1 MQPLHI
7 KIKAYRLPECRIHT
21 GAPSGSPV
29 FSIAAAGH
37 FAGKCSFRS
46 LDAGAE
52 RHGGVWSR
60 WGGLFVCVLLCWL

>member
-1 MQPLHI
+1 MPH
-7 KIKAYRLPECRIHT
+7 HT

-29 FSIAAAGH
+29 SGSRLPGNWALRRYA
-37 FAGKCSFRS
+37 FRS

-60 WGGLFVCVLLCWL
+60 WEAGVGVFMGGCFVQVSTVVLA